1 MGCFECKGGSPKPND
16 KGPSPAQRG
25 EAHKAKDK
33 SSMKAQKSMKTF
45 RGAAVLGCFECKGG
59 SPKPNDK
66 GLSPAQRG
74 EAHKAKDKSNM
85 KAQKTRW
92 YMCSTEVCILQ
103 CNGGAC
109 AMLRSTLGSAMLG
122 PESLWR
128 PCGTHVLMKPT
139 FCGTMVSTETL
150 WRLCGTTAPHMDG
163 FA

>member
-1 MGCFECKGGSPKPND
+1 MCSMCSTGIRILQCTGQCRSLVATLRCMCSTEVGKGQSP
-16 KGPSPAQRG
+16 
-25 EAHKAKDK
+25 
-33 SSMKAQKSMKTF
+33 T
-45 RGAAVLGCFECKGG
+45 
-59 SPKPNDK
+59 
-66 GLSPAQRG
+66 QRG